1 MEMREHEEKDR
12 GLLSIKFWYPE
23 RRLHFII
30 INRPDENMGFVISQ
44 RHGEDSGMRKTGLAV
59 LLTPQLKGKNFK
71 FPKVSAC
78 FHWML
83 HTRGNVDAWTS
94 R

>member
-1 MEMREHEEKDR
+1 
-12 GLLSIKFWYPE
+12 
-23 RRLHFII
+23 
-30 INRPDENMGFVISQ
+30 
-44 RHGEDSGMRKTGLAV
+44 MRKTGLAV

-83 HTRGNVDAWTS
+83 CMRGTQTPGL
-94 R
+94 